1 MKRILLGLGGA
12 LVVSGSIFAQDRPS
26 ARLGIPVA
34 PTVRAQS
41 PELQPAAGFD
51 IPKVMPKGAV
61 AETPGTPP
69 APLPGS
75 STAVL
80 PAPSSPPVVS
90 HGPTISGPV
99 LMDPTSPP
107 IPHGT
112 MIGGPI
118 IGDPFMPPP
127 TPGFGED
134 PSTWYVGV
142 EALLW
147 WVKSYSVPA
156 LVTTAPAGTGA
167 NLEVPGVAVLNG
179 ASEVDTNPRYGARIT
194 LGKWL
199 TPCWAIELSGF
210 YVRPEV
216 NAFSISSVQV
226 IDQDL
231 ARPFF
236 SVNSQSESSEI
247 VGRPGVASGGVNVTA
262 RSHLL
267 GVELNGRR
275 HWWGNAVNRLDFI
288 VGARY
293 LLLEEEL
300 DISEQTL
307 GLAGAG
313 PLAGV
318 ERLVNDNFKTTNQFL
333 GGQIGAIF
341 QHAEGP
347 WTFEFRAKFAAGMTR
362 QLIKINGSTV
372 PVQGGAPPD
381 GIGGL
386 LALGSNIGER
396 RRDVFAIVPEVALN
410 VGYDIT
416 PRLRVFGGYSFMYW
430 SNVARPGPQ
439 IDRALDVNQIPD
451 FPPAPPA
458 GTVRPIPQT
467 ESQSIWVQ
475 GVNFGFLFKW

>member
-12 LVVSGSIFAQDRPS
+12 LIVSGGILAQDRPS
-26 ARLGIPVA
+26 ARLGVPVA

-41 PELQPAAGFD
+41 PDLNPVAGFD
-51 IPKVMPKGAV
+51 IPKAMPKGAV
-61 AETPGTPP
+61 VEAP
-69 APLPGS
+69 AKEPAS
-75 STAVL
+75 L
-80 PAPSSPPVVS
+80 PAPSPAPMPGATSPTVLPN
-90 HGPTISGPV
+90 GTIVHGPV
-99 LMDPTSPP
+99 LVDPSGPP
-107 IPHGT
+107 IPHGPIVGSPF
-112 MIGGPI
+112 IGESLAP
-118 IGDPFMPPP
+118 MP
-127 TPGFGED
+127 GYGQEQCQ
-134 PSTWYVGV
+134 TWYVGV
-142 EALLW
+142 EALMW

-156 LVTTAPAGTGA
+156 LATTGPAFSGA
-167 NLEVPGVAVLNG
+167 NLDVPGVSVLYG
-179 ASEVDTNPRYGARIT
+179 ASEVDTNPRYGLRAT

-210 YVRPEV
+210 YVRPET
-216 NAFSISSVQV
+216 NAFSVSSVQV
-226 IDQDL
+226 IQGDL

-236 SVNSQSESSEI
+236 SVNNQTESSEI
-247 VGRPGVASGGVNVTA
+247 VGRPGVASGGINVTA

-275 HWWGNAVNRLDFI
+275 HWWGNSVNRLDFI

-300 DISEQTL
+300 DISEQSL

-333 GGQIGAIF
+333 GGQVGAIF
-341 QHAEGP
+341 QHTEGP
-347 WTFEFRAKFAAGMTR
+347 WVFEFRAKFAAGMTR

-396 RRDVFAIVPEVALN
+396 RRDVFAVVPEVGLN
-410 VGYDIT
+410 VGYDVT
-416 PRLRVFGGYSFMYW
+416 PRLRIFGGYSFTYW

-439 IDRALDVNQIPD
+439 IDRALDENQIPD

-467 ESQSIWVQ
+467 ESQSVWLQ
-475 GVNFGFLFKW
+475 GVNFGLLFKW